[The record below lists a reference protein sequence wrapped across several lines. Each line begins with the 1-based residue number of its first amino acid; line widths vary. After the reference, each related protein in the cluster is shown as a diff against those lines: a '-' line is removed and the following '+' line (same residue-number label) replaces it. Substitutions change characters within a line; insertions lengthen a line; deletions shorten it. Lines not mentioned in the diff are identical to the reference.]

1 MIDVRRVALVVC
13 WLSYC
18 SSAWA
23 RPESGSRATGAGTK
37 WSVPVVR
44 FAGTELIGQ
53 RLGTTEYVAFADVVR
68 ATGGKWWCVDRSF
81 IAVVP
86 GPDKT
91 TREWVLR
98 PDSLSAHIAGARVRL
113 PEPCLELG
121 GRLLVP
127 VSALGLLSGADR
139 RLSVRSARGWCRAE
153 TVFVEVLFESEGSDE
168 MATVQHEQTSSL
180 EYRVSLAAHTDS
192 GLEQQLA
199 EVPKQTGG
207 LVRRVVIDTG
217 SSTVVTFVFDRP
229 ARVRERPLGE
239 GTRTGTKHETGTA
252 KRVAGFAFEAWPR
265 PFRTIR
271 RVILD
276 PGHGGK
282 DPGAVSARGTLE
294 KQIVLDITRRLKK
307 KLERAGFEVVLTRS
321 SDTFVSLADRTRL
334 GNGVERSGGGKN
346 ESGGSVF
353 VSIHANASPNR
364 SACGFETYFLSE
376 AKTDWERAVAAREN
390 AAFELTGERGPT
402 DEVGMILA
410 DLAQNE
416 FLWES
421 SELAARIQ
429 EAIVPHARV
438 FDRGVRQAGFY
449 VLRNTFMPAVL
460 VECGF
465 LSNRSEDKLLRT
477 EAHRERLAEG
487 ICRGI
492 IAFGRKYQPEDVR
505 NQGQKTQDEGPKA
518 KGGHQGKR

>member
-1 MIDVRRVALVVC
+1 MGVRRVALVAC
-13 WLSYC
+13 WLSCC
-18 SSAWA
+18 SSVWA
-23 RPESGSRATGAGTK
+23 GPEAGSRAAGAEGK

-44 FAGTELIGQ
+44 FAGTDLAGQ
-53 RLGTTEYVAFADVVR
+53 RLGGIEYVKFADVVG
-68 ATGGKWWCVDRSF
+68 AVGGKWWCVERSF

-86 GPDKT
+86 AVDKGME
-91 TREWVLR
+91 EWVFR
-98 PDSLSAHIAGARVRL
+98 ADSLSAHVAGARVRL
-113 PEPCLELG
+113 HEPCLEFG

-127 VSALGLLSGADR
+127 VSALGLLSGVDS
-139 RLSVRSARGWCRAE
+139 RLAVRSARGWCRAE
-153 TVFVEVLFESEGSDE
+153 TVAVEVLFEGKGTKE
-168 MATVQHEQTSSL
+168 MPAVRKEQVSSL
-180 EYRVSLAAHTDS
+180 EYRVSLAARADS
-192 GLEQQLA
+192 GLEERLA
-199 EVPKQTGG
+199 GVPKQTGG
-207 LVRRVVIDTG
+207 LVRRVVVDTS
-217 SSTVVTFVFDRP
+217 SSTALTFVFDRSV
-229 ARVRERPLGE
+229 RVRERTLGE
-239 GTRTGTKHETGTA
+239 GEKPGVRNE
-252 KRVAGFAFEAWPR
+252 GFGFEAWPR
-265 PFRTIR
+265 PSRAIG

-294 KQIVLDITRRLKK
+294 KRVVLDVTNRLKK

-334 GNGVERSGGGKN
+334 GNGVERGGSSN
-346 ESGGSVF
+346 RDSGGSVF
-353 VSIHANASPNR
+353 VSVHANASPNR
-364 SACGFETYFLSE
+364 SACGFEAYFLSE
-376 AKTDWERAVAAREN
+376 AKSDWERAVAAREN
-390 AAFELTGERGPT
+390 AAFELAGPGETGEA
-402 DEVGMILA
+402 DDVGMILA

-429 EAIVPHARV
+429 EATVPHARI
-438 FDRGVRQAGFY
+438 FDRGVRQASFY

-492 IAFGRKYQPEDVR
+492 VAFGRKYQTEDARNGGPKTEDGGQRVKGR
-505 NQGQKTQDEGPKA
+505 NQGG
-518 KGGHQGKR
+518 R